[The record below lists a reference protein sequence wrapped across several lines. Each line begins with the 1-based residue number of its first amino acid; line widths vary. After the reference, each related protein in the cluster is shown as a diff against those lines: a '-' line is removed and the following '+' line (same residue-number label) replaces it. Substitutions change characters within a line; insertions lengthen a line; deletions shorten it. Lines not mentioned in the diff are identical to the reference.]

1 MVWAKT
7 GLWQEVWAKI
17 GLWQAMLLLEAPGRS
32 ASCSVHGCGTEV
44 SVSLPAASPLAC
56 GPREEQC
63 GLGSFSSNVSLTLL
77 RSCSLRLSGGT
88 LW

>member
-7 GLWQEVWAKI
+7 RLWQEVWAKI
-17 GLWQAMLLLEAPGRS
+17 GLWQDMLFLEAPGRS
-32 ASCSVHGCGTEV
+32 ASCSVHGCRTEV

-56 GPREEQC
+56 GPQEEQR
-63 GLGSFSSNVSLTLL
+63 GLGSFSSNISLALL
-77 RSCSLRLSGGT
+77 RLCSLRLSGGT